1 MSRWTAQPKFC
12 AFWIVW
18 TLNFDAHGNL
28 GLSCRSCSLEK
39 FDSYYF
45 YNGCSF
51 DSFSKAK
58 NSISWK
64 FEIYAKIAS
73 FLLWHLQR
81 VNLIWNHQ
89 LGENNCLLE
98 VCNKHKNC
106 LVLVIVTCL
115 SQLIKNQVFWAFQ
128 LIFTT
133 LARVR
138 VEKKMTQKRSK
149 MYFSNFLKYYVLE
162 KCKNSSMA
170 MILTHFLELNWPQV
184 QVIWTIFREVRG

>member
-1 MSRWTAQPKFC
+1 MPMETWDFH
-12 AFWIVW
+12 I
-18 TLNFDAHGNL
+18 AHVSLKNL
-28 GLSCRSCSLEK
+28 ILTTFRMVAG
-39 FDSYYF
+39 
-45 YNGCSF
+45 F
-51 DSFSKAK
+51 DSFSDAK

-128 LIFTT
+128 RIFTT

-138 VEKKMTQKRSK
+138 VKKKMTQKRSK